1 VNGARDRV
9 WPGVPLPILL
19 PALGALVALWFLRSA
34 LAPFFLA
41 MVLAYLMEPA
51 AGILS
56 RHMSRSWAAVLVIFG
71 FVLLVGLL
79 LWLMVPPLVAQVERL
94 LYSLPG
100 WREQAI
106 TRWLPWFQAHPA
118 VSARVRQ
125 ALDGLDPLTF
135 LQGLRLAGMGLMG
148 WFLNAMTLVLV
159 PLIVYYLLVE
169 GPRLTQGMESLI
181 PLRHRDRVRSV
192 ADEVYRRMGGYVRGQ
207 LAVMLVMSLLQGL
220 GFQVM
225 GVPYA
230 WVLGLLAGIANVV
243 PYSPYITALPMA
255 LLFSALAGAGWG
267 HLLLLVLVFELVQK
281 AEGFYFTPVW
291 VGRASGLHPLEVL
304 LAIFCFGY
312 AFGLLGLIFAV
323 PLMIVASA
331 LFRLLVANYKAQPWF
346 NGDTEGTPSGPS
358 AP

>member
-1 VNGARDRV
+1 
-9 WPGVPLPILL
+9 
-19 PALGALVALWFLRSA
+19 
-34 LAPFFLA
+34 
-41 MVLAYLMEPA
+41 
-51 AGILS
+51 
-56 RHMSRSWAAVLVIFG
+56 MSRSWAAVLVIFG

-79 LWLMVPPLVAQVERL
+79 LWMMVPPLVTQVERL

-106 TRWLPWFQAHPA
+106 ARWLPWFQAHPA
-118 VSARVRQ
+118 VSARFRQ
-125 ALDGLDPLTF
+125 TLDGLDPVTF

-169 GPRLTQGMESLI
+169 GPRLTEGVEALI
-181 PLRHRDRVRSV
+181 PVRHRGRVRGLV
-192 ADEVYRRMGGYVRGQ
+192 EELNRRMGGYVRGQ
-207 LAVMLVMSLLQGL
+207 LAVTLVMSLLQGL

-323 PLMIVASA
+323 PLMIVANA
-331 LFRLLVANYKAQPWF
+331 VFRIMVADYKAQPWF
-346 NGDTEGTPSGPS
+346 NRDAEDTPRRPS